1 MPTIREPDSSVV
13 FPIKLMRYNK
23 KRTALKSPEL
33 TNDEQ
38 TVEDNDTKTGLNQRA
53 RPREM
58 DFRFDRSKGP
68 DSKHGLQNDRQA
80 HFRLPSPTL

>member
-1 MPTIREPDSSVV
+1 MPTIRDADGSV
-13 FPIKLMRYNK
+13 FLPIKLMHYNK

-53 RPREM
+53 GPREM

-68 DSKHGLQNDRQA
+68 DSKHGLQDDR
-80 HFRLPSPTL
+80 